1 MISYSSNIYKELP
14 LLALIIVSAIRMIPV
29 FSGLS
34 SAFYMRAY
42 TTSVETAYEQLK
54 AIELN
59 KSSLRNIPNNQEN
72 LKKFEYIKKLLGSR
86 QCFIFI

>member
-34 SAFYMRAY
+34 SCLFYMRAY

-72 LKKFEYIKKLLGSR
+72 FEKI
-86 QCFIFI
+86 